1 MNSSNDG
8 QKRVKKSRNTS
19 RISGSILLVVVIVM
33 MVISWLLDLPVV
45 ENQIIKPLL
54 EDVLRP
60 INQYFLQPLLFVIVG
75 VVYISI
81 GSSFVVD
88 NDSGNGNGCAA

>member
-1 MNSSNDG
+1 
-8 QKRVKKSRNTS
+8 
-19 RISGSILLVVVIVM
+19 M

>member
-1 MNSSNDG
+1 
-8 QKRVKKSRNTS
+8 
-19 RISGSILLVVVIVM
+19 

-60 INQYFLQPLLFVIVG
+60 INLYFLQPLLFVIVD